1 MKKIRRL
8 NEWFDIDVHDVEE
21 EQEKQEA
28 KESTKEE
35 VLKMVDD
42 YHKKDKSIGMAL
54 ADRIDKEVILSKA
67 QEILLGNIG
76 KLANFLKELIN
87 TDKSGEIQKVI
98 NSMTTA
104 PAEPAKEEEKPA
116 STPTPAP
123 AIDKV
128 VIYKYIKE
136 HPDIL
141 KWINDSTKNLQPE
154 KVAVYYN
161 RQDPDKKKML
171 RWENIEEDVVNYFNG
186 DKEKACSSTGW
197 YVMEYRIAD
206 SDGNPTEAIFEDP
219 KKS

>member
-1 MKKIRRL
+1 MKKL
-8 NEWFDIDVHDVEE
+8 
-21 EQEKQEA
+21 
-28 KESTKEE
+28 
-35 VLKMVDD
+35 L
-42 YHKKDKSIGMAL
+42 AL
-54 ADRIDKEVILSKA
+54 LLALCMLLSLA
-67 QEILLGNIG
+67 ACG
-76 KLANFLKELIN
+76 K
-87 TDKSGEIQKVI
+87 
-98 NSMTTA
+98 
-104 PAEPAKEEEKPA
+104 KEEEKPA
-116 STPTPAP
+116 PAPVPTPTPTP

-171 RWENIEEDVVNYFNG
+171 LWKDIEADVVKYFNG

-206 SDGNPTEAIFEDP
+206 SEGNPTEAVYEDP
-219 KKS
+219 KRS